1 MTKIT
6 FKIEGMDCDSC
17 AKMIE
22 LDLEDAGIKCSCNY
36 AKKILEVE
44 LSDPNE
50 HKKIKEIVEKGGY
63 KITS

>member
-1 MTKIT
+1 
-6 FKIEGMDCDSC
+6 MDCDSC